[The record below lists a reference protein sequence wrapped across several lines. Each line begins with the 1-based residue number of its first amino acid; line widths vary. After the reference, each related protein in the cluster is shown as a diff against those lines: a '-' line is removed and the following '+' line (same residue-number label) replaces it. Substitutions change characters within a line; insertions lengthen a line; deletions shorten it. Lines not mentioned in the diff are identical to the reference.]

1 MYRWPGKL
9 LPSSSLFCILL
20 LILCAAFINDD
31 QFFIFMND
39 YQLSLVK
46 FAGIYVIL
54 AVSLNL
60 TNGFTGLFSLGHP
73 AFMAVGGYVASILTY
88 AAGRKAMLL
97 PELPLW
103 IVSQEWPLFPALL
116 VGGVLASLSSLL
128 VGIPVL
134 RLRGHYLAVATL
146 GYIIIVQVL
155 IRNLETITRGA
166 LGLNGIP
173 YLTDI
178 KWVVFWVILTL
189 FVCWRVVHSPVGRA
203 MKSIREDE
211 IAAITLGIPLTR
223 IRVFTLAL
231 GAFFAGI
238 AGGLWAHLVTVIT
251 PDTFSI
257 LLAFNLVVMVVVGGA
272 GSITGSVLAAIILS
286 LVTEALRP
294 METAIGWYGLSQ
306 IILALG
312 LLIVVLFRPQGIMGT
327 KEIRIRKFQQKV
339 DREGIKVNTP
349 RQRRTP

>member
-1 MYRWPGKL
+1 MITRSRPRWFFPL
-9 LPSSSLFCILL
+9 LCCLFI
-20 LILCAAFINDD
+20 IFIALCTRW
-31 QFFIFMND
+31 MND
-39 YQLSLVK
+39 YQLSLVN

-54 AVSLNL
+54 TVSLNV

-73 AFMAVGGYVASILTY
+73 AFMAVGGYVAAILTFP
-88 AAGRKAMLL
+88 AGRKAMLL
-97 PELPLW
+97 PALPGW
-103 IVSQEWPLFPALL
+103 IASQEWPLFPALL
-116 VGGVLASLSSLL
+116 LGGTMASLTSLL

-146 GYIIIVQVL
+146 GYIIIVQVV
-155 IRNLETITRGA
+155 IRNLETITRGP

-173 YLTDI
+173 YLTDVWGVAF
-178 KWVVFWVILTL
+178 WVVVTL
-189 FVCWRVVHSPVGRA
+189 IVCWRVVHSPLGRA

-211 IAAITLGIPLTR
+211 IAAVTLGIPLTR
-223 IRVFTLAL
+223 IRVIALAV

-251 PDTFSI
+251 PETFSI
-257 LLAFNLVVMVVVGGA
+257 VLAFNLVVMVVVGGS
-272 GSITGSVLAAIILS
+272 GSITGSVIAAIILS

-312 LLIVVLFRPQGIMGT
+312 LLLMVVFRPQGIMGT
-327 KEIRIRKFQQKV
+327 QEIIFPLRVQLVKSR
-339 DREGIKVNTP
+339 RPSEGKL
-349 RQRRTP
+349 